1 MKPPTEHQR
10 AVLREIQNLT
20 TRWGYPPTV
29 RELCEAFAVAST
41 NAMQET
47 IGYLIKKNCLR
58 RASKLARSLT
68 LTEVGKTFL

>member
-47 IGYLIKKNCLR
+47 IGYLINKNCLR